1 MINQLEKEYLP
12 NHCDLDILS
21 SAEKHLVLMRH
32 VPKIFRDKELFDN
45 EKKFEEGKLKY
56 NAEISRIKL
65 NSLKRSLKLT
75 FVPYQNWSNQRS
87 YSQLTETTWKQIVEL
102 QQMINKDI
110 LVFPRFRG
118 GNIKTFKK
126 EAVRFLKLTKN
137 AKKRGCIINW
147 DLLKKDYTVY
157 LLIRSNFDFA
167 MIRSSFKVFGKR
179 IAQYYDLLNQISDP
193 SFPIFCT
200 ELPIFVE
207 SEPFLEKVLKYPIAG
222 YSLGYSSHRHFGP
235 ETYYD
240 VSSDYPTRYKTK
252 EQMIEVYGSSN
263 VKLSTL
269 CPCPVCAQHTIKSF
283 FEQKR
288 NQISIANKR
297 HKMEY
302 TRWIRDH
309 ETEGEEKSYDK
320 AKT

>member
-1 MINQLEKEYLP
+1 MFIIDQTEKEYLP

-21 SAEKHLVLMRH
+21 SAEKHLVLMRYA
-32 VPKIFRDKELFDN
+32 PKIFRDKELFDN
-45 EKKFEEGKLKY
+45 EKKFEEGKHKYSAKISELKS
-56 NAEISRIKL
+56 NAIKEP
-65 NSLKRSLKLT
+65 LKLT
-75 FVPYQNWSNQRS
+75 FVPYQKWHYQKL
-87 YSQLTETTWKQIVEL
+87 YSEASKAILKKIIEL
-102 QQMINKDI
+102 QRVVNEDI
-110 LVFPRFRG
+110 VVFPYFG
-118 GNIKTFKK
+118 GKDVKGFKK
-126 EAVRFLKLTKN
+126 SAMNFLKLIN
-137 AKKRGCIINW
+137 GSKKKGCIINW
-147 DLLKKDYTVY
+147 NLLEKDFTLWY
-157 LLIRSNFDFA
+157 LIKSHFDFV
-167 MIRSSFKVFGKR
+167 MIRSYLMIDETVIR
-179 IAQYYDLLNQISDP
+179 YYNVLEQVIDP

-200 ELPIFVE
+200 EIHIFVQ
-207 SEPFLEKVLKYPIAG
+207 SEPFLEKILRYPIAG
-222 YSLGYSSHRHFGP
+222 YSLGYSSYNGP

-240 VSSDYPTRYKTK
+240 VSSNYPTRYKTK

-283 FEQKR
+283 FDQKR

-309 ETEGEEKSYDK
+309 ETEGEEKGYGK